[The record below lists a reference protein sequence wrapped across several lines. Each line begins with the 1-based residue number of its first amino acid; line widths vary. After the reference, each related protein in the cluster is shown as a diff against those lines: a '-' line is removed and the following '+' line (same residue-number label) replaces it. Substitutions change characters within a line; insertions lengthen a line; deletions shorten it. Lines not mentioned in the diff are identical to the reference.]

1 MAGALR
7 SLSVKFPFREEP
19 MGRCFTLDIL
29 HPFSFLRRVSV
40 FLGLAHVNTEKRVRE
55 KQLEVKIIYFNHVN
69 GSSVKLWY
77 SVAFN
82 QINLNFL
89 ATSLLIWSC
98 KRASPLRMQSWGQ
111 NVGFLFCPGLHW
123 SSFLIFCPLPAET
136 SVRSHLAANDY
147 LGVNLIMKFNILLHI
162 LFWSISRLTGCLE
175 LTGSFI
181 HSVIS
186 YLCFVPGIAPGPQ

>member
-1 MAGALR
+1 MEMRVLTAETSSLSPAPGAFPDGASGKESVCQCRRHGFDPWVENIPQRSKWQPTPVFLPEKSHGQRSLVGYGPWCCRESDTTDTDEQMAGALR

-19 MGRCFTLDIL
+19 VGRCFTLDIL
-29 HPFSFLRRVSV
+29 HLFSFLRRVSA

-89 ATSLLIWSC
+89 ATSLLI
-98 KRASPLRMQSWGQ
+98 
-111 NVGFLFCPGLHW
+111 
-123 SSFLIFCPLPAET
+123 
-136 SVRSHLAANDY
+136 
-147 LGVNLIMKFNILLHI
+147 
-162 LFWSISRLTGCLE
+162 
-175 LTGSFI
+175 
-181 HSVIS
+181 
-186 YLCFVPGIAPGPQ
+186 